1 VVDRYGHPL
10 FCCVSRAMA
19 RLPLD
24 GLQGKPGDRPVQQ
37 HNPQETLMATIT
49 IYYKNGRVETI
60 NNVDDDA
67 TIHYENLPFSDGD
80 VERVETKL

>member
-1 VVDRYGHPL
+1 
-10 FCCVSRAMA
+10 
-19 RLPLD
+19 
-24 GLQGKPGDRPVQQ
+24 
-37 HNPQETLMATIT
+37 MATVT
-49 IYYKNGRVETI
+49 IYYENGRVETI